1 MAAVENA
8 NGLSL
13 GIGIE
18 YSWTVQQL
26 SESSGVDD
34 DRYFYDFGT
43 KLVYYKNADGNIIK
57 AFDKKSALHSDASTT
72 AISKITNSTPLTVD
86 LKTISVP
93 AGTLQSDG
101 DSVTLKFFGR
111 VNNDGATTPNHD
123 LTIIAFGIEAVN
135 SLANGLN
142 GHNFVCEIIVYR
154 KSNTVINICSHLF
167 LTSLSPNN
175 LVYKSNETL
184 TSTTLTANDHYFI
197 IRGTSTDNNGIEILG
212 SSVYTTKVL

>member
-1 MAAVENA
+1 MAAIENI

-13 GIGIE
+13 ATGIE

-43 KLVYYKNADGNIIK
+43 KLVYYKNADGDIIK
-57 AFDKKSALHSDASTT
+57 AFDKKSAIHSDASTT
-72 AISKITNSTPLTVD
+72 AISKITNSTELTVD

-101 DSVTLKFFGR
+101 DSVTLKFHGR
-111 VNNDGATTPNHD
+111 VNNDGATQPNHN
-123 LTIIAFGIEAVN
+123 LTIIAFGVEAVN
-135 SLANGLN
+135 KAADGVY

-154 KSNTVINICSHLF
+154 KSNTVINIYSHLMLSF
-167 LTSLSPNN
+167 LNPND

-184 TSTTLTANDHYFI
+184 TSTTLTANDHDFI